1 MPKSYIT
8 KQEKL
13 NSRLATL
20 IYGTMKVKH
29 VTQAMVAERLGISQQ
44 AFGKKL
50 KRKQFTFADLVTVF
64 EMLEFTDEDI
74 ISVMKA
80 R

>member
-1 MPKSYIT
+1 MPKVYIT
-8 KQEKL
+8 KQEKM
-13 NSRLATL
+13 NNKLATL

-29 VTQAMVAERLGISQQ
+29 ITQAMIARELGITQQ

-50 KRKQFTFADLVTVF
+50 KNKQFTFADLVTVF

-74 ISVMKA
+74 IGVMKE